1 MAMQVG
7 GRGGLKADIN
17 VTPMIDLL
25 LVLIIIFM
33 VVTPLKPVGL
43 KASLPEQASAES
55 SPARPSEDVVV
66 SIHKDRSLAINS
78 RSVDRA
84 DLGPT
89 LQEIFARRA
98 ARVLFI
104 TAHPDLEF
112 KDVADVI
119 DCAKGAQVFQIG
131 LMPVYQ
137 P

>member
-7 GRGGLKADIN
+7 DRGGLKADIN

-33 VVTPLKPVGL
+33 VVTPIKSVGL
-43 KASLPEQASAES
+43 KAALPEQSSADRP
-55 SPARPSEDVVV
+55 PAAPSEDVVV
-66 SIHKDRSLAINS
+66 SIHKDRTLAINS

-84 DLGPT
+84 DLGRT

-98 ARVLFI
+98 SRVLFV
-104 TAHPDLEF
+104 TADPDLEF
-112 KDVADVI
+112 KEVADII

-131 LMPVYQ
+131 LMPGFQ